1 MGMVVNF
8 SNYYNPKPK
17 QVEAHKCRAKYLL
30 FGGAMG
36 GGKSWFLCA
45 EAIKQAMKHKG
56 NRLVIVRKELSVL
69 RRTTLVTFLSICP
82 KEIIKGFNQST
93 LEVTFINGSIL
104 TFIDANI
111 SKDPLLQKIKGLE
124 IGWFGIDEANEVSVE
139 VYNLLKTRLRWV
151 LPNKEKPSYEGRLTS
166 NPEACWL
173 IPAFIQSTS
182 KDEVYIQS
190 LTTDNFDEQS
200 EYVINLKEA
209 FKDNPSLLRKYLYA
223 DWSLVDTINQLIPS
237 EAILKSA
244 DKIPDNNTGV
254 SMGVDVARFGDDRTV
269 FTILK
274 NGNIE
279 LIESYPQTA
288 ITEVITRT
296 IQLIND
302 YSIDPN
308 FIGIDSVGVGA
319 GVVDSL
325 RMQGYE
331 VIELQGGAKPEELE
345 YEEAFKPFNLRSQL
359 YYELRKDLING
370 EIGNLTDE
378 SLRLELQAIK
388 YEIYADRTVKVVGKE
403 AIKRI
408 LGKSPDFADSLA
420 YANWV
425 KTYRGDSP
433 YFLPISGGL

>member
-1 MGMVVNF
+1 MIIDF
-8 SNYYNPKPK
+8 STYYEPKPK
-17 QVEAHKCRAKYLL
+17 QYLAHRNRAKYLL

-36 GGKSWFLCA
+36 GGKSWWLCA
-45 EAIKQAMKHKG
+45 EAIKQAMMYSG

-69 RRTTLVTFLSICP
+69 RKTTLVTFFSICP
-82 KEIIKGFNQST
+82 REIIKNFNQTSM
-93 LEVTFINGSIL
+93 EITFINGSVL

-139 VYNLLKTRLRWV
+139 VYNLLKTRLRWI
-151 LPNKEKPSYEGRLTS
+151 LPNKQKPQYEGRLTS

-173 IPAFIQSTS
+173 IPTFIQSNN

-190 LTTDNFDEQS
+190 LTTDNFDENS

-237 EAILKSA
+237 EAILKASERT
-244 DKIPDNNTGV
+244 DEVTEI
-254 SMGVDVARFGDDRTV
+254 SLGVDVARYGDDKTV

-279 LIESYPQTA
+279 LIESYPQTS
-288 ITEVITRT
+288 ITETITRT
-296 IQLIND
+296 IQLIKD
-302 YSIDPN
+302 YNIDSG
-308 FIGIDSVGVGA
+308 FVGIDSVGIGA
-319 GVVDSL
+319 GVVDGL
-325 RMQGYE
+325 KAQNYH
-331 VIELQGGAKPEELE
+331 VIELQGGSKPIETDF
-345 YEEAFKPFNLRSQL
+345 EEAFKPFNLRSQM

-370 EIGNLTDE
+370 KLGNINNEALK
-378 SLRLELQAIK
+378 LELQAIK
-388 YEIYADRTVKVVGKE
+388 YEVYADRTVKVASKE
-403 AIKRI
+403 SIKKL
-408 LGKSPDFADSLA
+408 LGRSPDFADSLV

-425 KTYRGDSP
+425 KTYRGENR
-433 YFLPISGGL
+433 YFLPISGGF